1 MAPRLRMCLK
11 ALPLLLLALFL
22 SGAHTVLAQSA
33 NPLLI
38 AEFRTRGPN
47 GKFDEFVKIYNN
59 SDAPFTVQTADNSA
73 GFALV
78 ALSGSPNSLNLQHRF
93 TIPNGTVI
101 QPRGYFL
108 GVIPITGQSTQGYSL
123 DSYSQADAT
132 YGTDIDDDRG
142 IALFNTAD
150 INSWTLANRIDAV
163 GFNGSSQSAAQL
175 AREGTPLASPGNA
188 NGEYSWVRKLNLFTG
203 RPVDTNDNAADFH
216 FISTTGGTFGGVV
229 SVLGMPGPQN
239 RNDPNERNATITG
252 TLIPDASSPTG
263 FRLNVR
269 DTADTGPNKTFG
281 TLTIFRRFKN
291 EGSDT
296 IKLLRFRI
304 YEITTRNSPLVC
316 GTRCPQSDVRYLDSG
331 VVPSGGPKGTQV
343 DNRVAQPMGG
353 GINASSTFG
362 GVIDLGA
369 DPLAPGASIDVQ
381 FVLGVVERGYYR
393 FFVNIEGKPAPPSSP
408 ASEESDEIAPQPVA
422 TTSSRTSR
430 RGR

>member
-1 MAPRLRMCLK
+1 MPPRLRVCLK
-11 ALPLLLLALFL
+11 AMPLLLLALFL
-22 SGAHTVLAQSA
+22 SGAQSVLAQTA

-59 SDAPFTVQTADNSA
+59 SDAPFTVQTTDNSA

-78 ALSGSPNSLNLQHRF
+78 ALSGSPQSLNLSSRF

-101 QPRGYFL
+101 APRGYYL
-108 GVIPITGQSTQGYSL
+108 GVIPSTGGSNQGYSL
-123 DSYSQADAT
+123 DSYSQADVT
-132 YGTDIDDDRG
+132 YGTDIDDERG
-142 IALFNTAD
+142 IALFNNASS
-150 INSWTLANRIDAV
+150 NSWTLANRIDAV
-163 GFNGSSQSAAQL
+163 GFNNSSQAAAQL

-188 NGEYSWVRKLNLFTG
+188 NGEYSWVRKLDLFTG
-203 RPVDTNDNAADFH
+203 RPIDTGNNASDFQ
-216 FISTTGGTFGGVV
+216 FISTTGGTFGGVI

-239 RNDPNERNATITG
+239 RNDPNERNATIIG
-252 TLIPDASSPTG
+252 TLIPDANSPSG
-263 FRLNVR
+263 FRQNVR
-269 DTADTGPNKTFG
+269 DTADTGANKTFG

-296 IKLLRFRI
+296 IKLLRFRV

-316 GTRCPQSDVRYLDSG
+316 GSRCPQSDVRYLDSG

-353 GINASSTFG
+353 GLNASSTFG

-369 DPLAPGASIDVQ
+369 DPLDPGESIDVQ
-381 FVLGVVERGYYR
+381 FVLGVEVRGYYR
-393 FFVNIEGKPAPPSSP
+393 FFVNIEGKPAPPNAP
-408 ASEESDEIAPQPVA
+408 AETDEIAPQPVA
-422 TTSSRTSR
+422 TSSSTTRR